1 MLPVHPLP
9 FKLGVPGDA
18 ASISILGWP
27 WDDVIDTEG
36 VPSYDQ
42 RNTQWWLDFL
52 TLNRRQSVSYKLTG
66 RLHFEQNQVTFEFAG
81 TRTVEKVSLTKIGTD
96 VSHSPIGTLEVPISW
111 ISDVR
116 LTGGWW
122 WPRLIFRSRRL
133 DAFQGIPGS
142 PPGIVAIKIARRDRD
157 HARLLVEAINAASD
171 AAPLRDGPAPPGV
184 EGTTDGHLLTDGQTD
199 GR

>member
-18 ASISILGWP
+18 ASISILVWP

-36 VPSYDQ
+36 VK
-42 RNTQWWLDFL
+42 
-52 TLNRRQSVSYKLTG
+52 SVSYKLTG

-133 DAFQGIPGS
+133 DAFQGIPGAS
-142 PPGIVAIKIARRDRD
+142 PGIVAIKIARRDRD

-184 EGTTDGHLLTDGQTD
+184 EGTTDGHLLTDGRTD
-199 GR
+199 GW